1 MRALF
6 VCKGNFHPYSFIHYH
21 NKSRKKSLYKRM
33 QWTDRIRQVKILLVV
48 MAILIA
54 VASLVVSN
62 ILTRDLYEEE
72 HKKMEIWAEAMHT
85 LSTNDENSGMNLVL
99 KVIEDNTTIPV
110 VVMDKN
116 GEVQVF
122 RNIDIKELNC
132 TDSLQAIAQ
141 IGQRMKAKGRS
152 IRIGFDDERDS
163 DYIEVCY
170 DDSLILKRLA
180 VYPYVQ
186 LGVVLLFV
194 VIAIFALLTSK
205 RAEQNKVWVGLS
217 KETAHQLG
225 TPISS
230 LMAWTE
236 MLRETYPDD
245 TLIPEMDKDVKR
257 LQLIADRFSKIGSLP
272 EPVPMSLN
280 EVMNH
285 VVEYMSRRVSNKVQ
299 LVTVFPPDDIIV
311 PLNASLFEWVIENLC
326 KNAVDAMEGE
336 GKITLFTGMEMGR
349 VVVEVADTGKGIK
362 KKDVKNVF
370 RPGFTTKQRGWGLGL
385 SLAKRIVEEYH
396 HGRIYVKSTEAGRG
410 TTFRIE
416 LEK

>member
-1 MRALF
+1 
-6 VCKGNFHPYSFIHYH
+6 
-21 NKSRKKSLYKRM
+21 M

-122 RNIDIKELNC
+122 RNIDMKELNSS
-132 TDSLQAIAQ
+132 DSLQAIAQ

-152 IRIGFDDERDS
+152 IRIGFDDERDT

-272 EPVPMSLN
+272 EPVPVSLN
-280 EVMNH
+280 EVMNN
-285 VVEYMSRRVSNKVQ
+285 VVDYMSRRVSNKVQ

-326 KNAVDAMEGE
+326 TNAVDAMEGE
-336 GKITLFTGMEMGR
+336 GKITLFTGMEMDR

-416 LEK
+416 LMK

>member
-1 MRALF
+1 
-6 VCKGNFHPYSFIHYH
+6 
-21 NKSRKKSLYKRM
+21 M

-122 RNIDIKELNC
+122 RNIDIKELNSS
-132 TDSLQAIAQ
+132 DSLQAIAQ

-272 EPVPMSLN
+272 EPVPVSLN

-285 VVEYMSRRVSNKVQ
+285 VVDYMSRRVSNKVQ

-336 GKITLFTGMEMGR
+336 GKITLFTGMEMDR

-416 LEK
+416 LMK

>member
-1 MRALF
+1 M
-6 VCKGNFHPYSFIHYH
+6 
-21 NKSRKKSLYKRM
+21 
-33 QWTDRIRQVKILLVV
+33 KILLVV

-122 RNIDIKELNC
+122 RNIDMKELNSS
-132 TDSLQAIAQ
+132 DSLQAIAQ

-272 EPVPMSLN
+272 EPVPVSLN

-285 VVEYMSRRVSNKVQ
+285 VVDYMSRRVSNKVQ

-336 GKITLFTGMEMGR
+336 GKITLFTGMEMDC

-416 LEK
+416 LMK